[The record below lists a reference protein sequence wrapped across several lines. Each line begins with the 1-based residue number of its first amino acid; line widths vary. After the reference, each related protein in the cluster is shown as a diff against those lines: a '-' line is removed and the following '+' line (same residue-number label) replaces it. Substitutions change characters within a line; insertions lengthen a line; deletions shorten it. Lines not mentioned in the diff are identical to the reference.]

1 MAKVKIQKGLTDK
14 DMFRGMEG
22 EANFESQM
30 LDAEEKA
37 RKEKLNAK
45 VYVSPQK
52 KQDAFFKEFISDTV
66 ETQLGKLLYDI
77 KMEYF
82 RDGVSDYSIQVKKQ
96 GKHILIETTPKK
108 FR

>member
-1 MAKVKIQKGLTDK
+1 MAKFKIQKGLTDK
-14 DMFRGMEG
+14 DMFRGMEE
-22 EANFESQM
+22 EASFESQM
-30 LDAEEKA
+30 MDAEEA
-37 RKEKLNAK
+37 DRKEKLNAK
-45 VYVSPQK
+45 LYVSPQK

-66 ETQLGKLLYDI
+66 ETQLGKMLYDI